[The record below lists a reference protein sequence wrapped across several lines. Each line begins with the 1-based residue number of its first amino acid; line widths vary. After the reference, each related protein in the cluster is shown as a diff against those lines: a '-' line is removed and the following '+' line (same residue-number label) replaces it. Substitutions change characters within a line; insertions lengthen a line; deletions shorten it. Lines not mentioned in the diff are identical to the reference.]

1 MLGMAEMRTWN
12 LVLSILLVRFERFVT
27 EIFLFFGVFFFFCWH
42 IFVHVFAMK
51 MIGNIRNFF
60 WKISALIGF
69 LILIS
74 LLIFFFFFIL
84 DFEMIF

>member
-1 MLGMAEMRTWN
+1 MGVGYGGDADVESCFVDFTG
-12 LVLSILLVRFERFVT
+12 SVRNGDFF
-27 EIFLFFGVFFFFCWH
+27 IFWCIFFFCWH